1 MLDCKSYREKKFEHE
16 LDQLKHSEH
25 VGLSQASLHCS
36 LLALVLHIC

>member
-1 MLDCKSYREKKFEHE
+1 MLDCKSYSEKNFEHE

-25 VGLSQASLHCS
+25 GLSQDSLHCS